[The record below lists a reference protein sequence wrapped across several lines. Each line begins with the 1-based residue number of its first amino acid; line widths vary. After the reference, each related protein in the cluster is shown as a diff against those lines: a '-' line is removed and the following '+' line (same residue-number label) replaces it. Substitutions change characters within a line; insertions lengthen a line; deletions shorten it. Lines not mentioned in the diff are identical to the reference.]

1 MGEVFGPPL
10 FHMEIHPLLIHS
22 QCARSDEALY
32 VNMYSALARNLP
44 EISAWLPEV
53 AVPVAIVGSGP
64 SVRGQIETIRQVRQ
78 DGAPI
83 VAVRDAH
90 DWLIGEGIV
99 PDFAITVDPLP
110 ESWHCFEKKNPLV
123 HYLIASQ
130 CDPAVF
136 DHLADMRVTI
146 WHPYMKRGQTEPPNK
161 MLIGGGGTSG
171 LRALSLMY
179 VMGFRNFAL
188 FGMDS
193 CLDGTTLRVNG
204 TGPKPQ
210 DPIID
215 VQLEP
220 GGEIF
225 KCNLSMAQ
233 QASFFQQCYNMLPG
247 AVFKAYGHGL
257 ISAIIEK
264 RAQQASEL
272 EATTKVEANSRVSFI
287 HAADTSMASYRYR
300 AAIPAAGLGASLN
313 DLSASA
319 LIFSKV
325 APWETIEMAKAK
337 KRGQRIIVDICDDH
351 FESMHYQDA
360 LRMADIVTCPTE
372 EMAKQI
378 SSYPGFGQSAAVIP
392 DPYEFPL
399 LEPHCHGLNL
409 LWFGHAVNIDGLYR
423 VMPDLAG
430 YPLRIVTNA
439 THDRACPPEALGS
452 RDVTEY
458 AINTRMRD
466 WSLAIMEEEFH
477 KADIV
482 ILPKTADYKSAN
494 RAVEALRQGC
504 FVVAEPHPALTDI
517 PGIYIG
523 NIKEGIEWVKQQPLP
538 EVSRRI
544 SLGQRYVTEKYSPAI
559 VTAQWR
565 SVIQLLTTSDAAES
579 TGKAGSMSMP
589 ELMPT

>member
-1 MGEVFGPPL
+1 
-10 FHMEIHPLLIHS
+10 
-22 QCARSDEALY
+22 
-32 VNMYSALARNLP
+32 MYSALARNLP
-44 EISAWLPEV
+44 EISERLPEIS
-53 AVPVAIVGSGP
+53 VPVAIVGSGP

-136 DHLADMRVTI
+136 DHLADMQVTI

-193 CLDGTTLRVNG
+193 CLDGETLRVNG

-220 GGEIF
+220 NGEIF

-233 QASFFQQCYNMLPG
+233 QASFFQQYYNMLPG

-264 RAQQASEL
+264 RIQQACEL
-272 EATTKVEANSRVSFI
+272 EATTKVEANRRVSFI

-300 AAIPAAGLGASLN
+300 AAIPAAELGASLN
-313 DLSASA
+313 DLSAST
-319 LIFSKV
+319 LIFSKI

-337 KRGQRIIVDICDDH
+337 KRGQKIIVDICDDH

-399 LEPHCHGLNL
+399 LEPHCGYYPRPDDPGWIPGYDRLL
-409 LWFGHAVNIDGLYR
+409 TLPTDWSPDILWFGHAVNRDGLDR
-423 VMPDLAG
+423 VRAELEG
-430 YPLRIVTNA
+430 YPLRIVGNF
-439 THDRACPPEALGS
+439 EG
-452 RDVTEY
+452 
-458 AINTRMRD
+458 AIP
-466 WSLAIMEEEFH
+466 WSLATMEEEFH

-504 FVVAEPHPALTDI
+504 FVVAEPHPALMDI

-523 NIKEGIEWVKQQPLP
+523 NIKEGIEWLKQQPLP

-544 SLGQRYVTEKYSPAI
+544 SLGQRYVTEKYSPAT
-559 VTAQWR
+559 VTAQWK
-565 SVIQLLTTSDAAES
+565 SLIQLLITSAVEES
-579 TGKAGSMSMP
+579 TGPAGSMSMP